1 MKSEKLPDRE
11 EMLRRLI
18 AFDDNSHLV
27 QKFYP
32 KLLKDAGTEK
42 VPIGVVMIL
51 TLAIADYTE
60 GMPIQMQ
67 VIMEMKAQEII
78 KCMSPNEE
86 FATETLAAWEASFK
100 KH

>member
-1 MKSEKLPDRE
+1 MKSKLPDRD
-11 EMLRRLI
+11 EMLRRLV
-18 AFDDNSHLV
+18 ALDNNSHLV

-42 VPIGVVMIL
+42 FPLGVVMLLI
-51 TLAIADYTE
+51 LAIADYTK

-67 VIMEMKAQEII
+67 GIMEMKVPEII

-86 FATETLAAWEASFK
+86 FSGETLAAWEASFK